1 MAAGQLINNR
11 VSRGE
16 LSIAYTQARELVR
29 RRPDNAQA
37 RFTLAY
43 VLRYAG
49 MLEESAQEC
58 DAALSIDPGSYL
70 LRSCAL
76 AFLQL
81 GRTQRA
87 LDYEQ
92 LDAGSEYA
100 GIVSIHRLLREGK
113 LEEVKKTIKRL
124 PLNVSVDRE
133 LLEACL
139 QPNAGARLDRIAS
152 QTEPAVFSDPDPEN
166 WYLEGAIMTFCGKKE
181 IAFRMLGRAIQHNYC
196 AYSALQSDPLLAKLR
211 EVPEFTRL
219 LSAAKQCQKAVA
231 GL

>member
-1 MAAGQLINNR
+1 
-11 VSRGE
+11 
-16 LSIAYTQARELVR
+16 
-29 RRPDNAQA
+29 
-37 RFTLAY
+37 
-43 VLRYAG
+43 

-70 LRSCAL
+70 WRSCAW

-81 GRTQRA
+81 GRTLRA

-100 GIVSIHRLLREGK
+100 GFATINRLLREGK
-113 LEEVKKTIKRL
+113 LQEAREAVKQV
-124 PLNVSVDRE
+124 PLNVNDHRE

-139 QPNAGARLDRIAS
+139 QPNAGARLDRIAA
-152 QTEPAVFSDPDPEN
+152 QTEPAVLADPDPER
-166 WYLEGAIMTFCGKKE
+166 WYLQGAIMAFCGKKD
-181 IAFRMLGRAIQHNYC
+181 IALRMLGRSIERNYC
-196 AYSALQSDPLLAKLR
+196 AYSTLQSDPLLAKLR
-211 EVPEFTRL
+211 QVPEFTRL